1 MDGLCA
7 NDRSGVK
14 GQEEGDEAGG
24 VHEQHGW
31 DAAWGVYRGLE
42 SSRWQCETPDCM
54 VECRSTWKYVHGWC
68 SLAVD
73 EVGCAKMNR
82 KAGADVQKKHFKA
95 HVLLSLNIRSLAFK
109 NGDLIIKKIMELPC
123 LSLCS
128 LVAFGDHAA
137 AARELAVQL
146 RGHGLHPTEGGG
158 GRPERVVRVAP
169 TAWRCTKRKRVCH
182 CGCNLASKR
191 PAPRTGLLACCR
203 GIVVVVSNWQGS
215 RPSSGSP

>member
-82 KAGADVQKKHFKA
+82 KAGAEGMLTSANHDSPEIAGH
-95 HVLLSLNIRSLAFK
+95 HVI
-109 NGDLIIKKIMELPC
+109 
-123 LSLCS
+123 